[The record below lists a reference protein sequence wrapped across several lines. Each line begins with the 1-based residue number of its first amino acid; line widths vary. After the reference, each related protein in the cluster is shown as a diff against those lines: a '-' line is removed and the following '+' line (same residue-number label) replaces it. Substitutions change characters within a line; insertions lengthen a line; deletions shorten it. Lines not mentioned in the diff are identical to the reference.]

1 MNAMI
6 DNSIDQNIKK
16 IGTINKI
23 DTIPMIANV
32 GPNVEQ
38 GRNNDDDC
46 DLIIC
51 FWILLLLSLLMT
63 I

>member
-1 MNAMI
+1 MNDMI
-6 DNSIDQNIKK
+6 DISIDQNIKK
-16 IGTINKI
+16 IGTIYTI
-23 DTIPMIANV
+23 DTILMIENV

-46 DLIIC
+46 DLII
-51 FWILLLLSLLMT
+51 FWGILLLLSLLMT